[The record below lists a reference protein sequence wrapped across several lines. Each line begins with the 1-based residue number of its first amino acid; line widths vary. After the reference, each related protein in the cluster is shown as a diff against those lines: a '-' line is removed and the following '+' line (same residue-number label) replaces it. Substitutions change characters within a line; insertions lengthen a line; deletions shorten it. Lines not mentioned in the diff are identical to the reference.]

1 VAREWDVEDDDSG
14 EAAVVGTWWLSRCV
28 GRIGVGSERQRIVEV
43 GDGGLAIYVGLWL
56 AHAAL
61 AFYALRHLNQAIL
74 ADLLALLILAQP
86 FGRLLALPRFGP
98 HKPKGLPAHSRGKSD
113 RLLALPPA

>member
-1 VAREWDVEDDDSG
+1 M
-14 EAAVVGTWWLSRCV
+14 GTWWLSRCV